1 MKQRIVCGLIAA
13 ALCAGV
19 PAAAQN
25 MHLKI
30 TVTNIT
36 KGQTFTPILVAVHKP
51 GVHLF
56 ELGTPASVELEQLAE
71 AGATAPLEGVLN
83 ANPLVKT
90 AVDTG
95 APLPPGASVSIT
107 VPASGQF
114 SQVSIAAMLIPTN
127 DGFFAVDAV
136 QASSTQ
142 TIKVFS
148 PAYDAGT
155 ELNDE
160 LCIHIPGGDGC
171 AGEGFNP
178 SREGAEG
185 YVHIHEGIHGIGD
198 LPAALYDWR
207 NPVALVTI
215 MPVP

>member
-1 MKQRIVCGLIAA
+1 
-13 ALCAGV
+13 
-19 PAAAQN
+19 
-25 MHLKI
+25 MHLQVTI
-30 TVTNIT
+30 TNIT
-36 KGQTFTPILVAVHKP
+36 KGQTFTPIMVAVHKP
-51 GVHLF
+51 GVHIF
-56 ELGTPASVELEQLAE
+56 ELGASASVELEQLAE
-71 AGATAPLEGVLN
+71 GGSTAPLEAALL

-95 APLPPGASVSIT
+95 AALPPGQSVTIT

-136 QASSTQ
+136 QTSHQQAIT
-142 TIKVFS
+142 VFA

-155 ELNDE
+155 EMNDE

-171 AGEGFNP
+171 SGEGFNP
-178 SREGAEG
+178 SRAGAEG

-198 LPAALYDWR
+198 LPATTYDWR

-215 MPVP
+215 TPVP

>member
-1 MKQRIVCGLIAA
+1 MKLRFACGLIAA
-13 ALCAGV
+13 ALGASV
-19 PAAAQN
+19 ATAQN
-25 MHLKI
+25 GHLQV
-30 TVTNIT
+30 TVTNLT

-56 ELGTPASVELEQLAE
+56 QLGMPASVELEQLAE
-71 AGATAPLEGVLN
+71 AGNTAPLEAALM

-95 APLPPGASVSIT
+95 AALPPGQSVSIT
-107 VPASGQF
+107 VPANGAF
-114 SQVSIAAMLIPTN
+114 SQVSIAAMLVPTN

-136 QASSTQ
+136 QTSSQ
-142 TIKVFS
+142 QIIKVFS

-155 ELNDE
+155 EMNDE

-171 AGEGFNP
+171 MGEGFNP
-178 SREGAEG
+178 SRDGAEG

-215 MPVP
+215 TPVP